1 VHWPYSIDFSASFF
15 AAQSCAALLLTALL
29 LFWRSG
35 TKASRGVMLAAVW
48 LAAVGSAV
56 GPTLVALGSE
66 PGDDTFR
73 HVLAGSALLGTV
85 ACILAVRPVIAA
97 IALLVEVSLWLL
109 TSFVPESDGELA
121 GLHLAWLGMLI
132 GLLMRK
138 GRPRTS
144 EAPPP
149 ETEGSYVAHD
159 WAVFCVATVLAALVC
174 LFVMHRRDG
183 TADEWAYTFQA
194 AIFAKGHV
202 SSEIPRCQP
211 YLESMYVFE
220 SSGRLFSQ
228 YTPGWPLFVAPFVWI
243 HAIWLAAPVSTGL
256 MGVGMARLARSAVRS
271 FGSADGPPSP
281 GLIRA
286 AGTWGAVLSVL
297 GPMVLVNGASRYPHV
312 FVVGL
317 YAWTLEAVLMVAMPR
332 LAPGRQLLWGL
343 ILGSAAAFDVATR
356 PADGAFVG
364 CGAALL
370 FLYFVA
376 RRRVGWRAFV
386 MAAVA
391 VVVWSALMLVILRLQ
406 VGDWF
411 ATGYSLNAVL
421 RPWNI
426 VKYAKPLPNQW
437 KYGLPLATAAY
448 CWWPCCMSLGLA
460 GLAMLR
466 GRALG
471 LVTAFVLGCGPYIV
485 YTEYLDLG
493 QRGSGI
499 DWGYG
504 PRYLMVLMVPMGVGG
519 AVALAPLTV
528 AARQRLTAGAS
539 ALVRGGPLAL
549 AVFAVVSGWARIVP
563 TVWPTVVEHTQAHSA
578 LSRAVVDAHL
588 KGAIVV
594 ATKGTTAFSELDL
607 TTNLPIDLY
616 PDQDVLVAIERQ
628 TPGEAAACLRA
639 AFPERKLYSASG
651 IDPVLIRPSPY

>member
-1 VHWPYSIDFSASFF
+1 V
-15 AAQSCAALLLTALL
+15 
-29 LFWRSG
+29 
-35 TKASRGVMLAAVW
+35 
-48 LAAVGSAV
+48 
-56 GPTLVALGSE
+56 VALGFG
-66 PGDDTFR
+66 PWNDTLR
-73 HVLAGSALLGTV
+73 QVLAGSALLGTV
-85 ACILAVRPVIAA
+85 ACILAARPVIAT
-97 IALLVEVSLWLL
+97 IALLVEVPLWLL
-109 TSFVPESDGELA
+109 TGFVTESDTELA
-121 GLHLAWLGMLI
+121 GLHLAWLGVLI
-132 GLLMRK
+132 GLLIRR
-138 GRPRTS
+138 GRARTA

-149 ETEGSYVAHD
+149 ETEGSYAAHD

-183 TADEWAYTFQA
+183 TADEWGYTFQA
-194 AIFAKGHV
+194 SIFAKGHIY
-202 SSEIPRCQP
+202 SEVPPCQH
-211 YLESMYVFE
+211 YLESFFVFE
-220 SSGRLFSQ
+220 SSGHLFSQ
-228 YTPGWPLFVAPFVWI
+228 YTPGWPLFVAPFVRM
-243 HAIWLAAPVSTGL
+243 HAVWLAAPVSTGL

-271 FGSADGPPSP
+271 FGSADAPPSP
-281 GLIRA
+281 SLIRA
-286 AGTWGAVLSVL
+286 AGTWGGILSVL

-317 YAWTLEAVLMVAMPR
+317 YAWTMEAVLMVATPR
-332 LAPGRQLLWGL
+332 IAQRQQILWGL
-343 ILGSAAAFDVATR
+343 ILGSAAVFDVAAR

-364 CGAALL
+364 FGAAVL

-376 RRRVGWRAFV
+376 TRRVGWRAFV
-386 MAAVA
+386 TAGAAVIA
-391 VVVWSALMLVILRLQ
+391 CSALMLVILRLQ
-406 VGDWF
+406 VGEWF

-421 RPWNI
+421 RPWNV

-493 QRGSGI
+493 QRGSGV

-504 PRYLMVLMVPMGVGG
+504 PRYLMALLVPMGVGG

-539 ALVRGGPLAL
+539 ALARGGPLAL
-549 AVFAVVSGWARIVP
+549 AIFAVVSGWVRIVP
-563 TVWPTVVEHTQAHSA
+563 TVWPTVVEHTRQHSA
-578 LSRAVVDAHL
+578 LSRAVEDAHL
-588 KGAIVV
+588 KGAIVL
-594 ATKGTTAFSELDL
+594 ATEGTTAFSQLDL

-639 AFPERKLYSASG
+639 AFPKRKLYSASG
-651 IDPVLIRPSPY
+651 IDPVHIGPLLR